1 MSSLSAFTKDNI
13 TLRQNKGSALTH
25 EEMDCN
31 FTSYFYRVER
41 SGSLLRFF
49 RATSLDEY
57 LDVPFEAPVGRNYS
71 VQLKHGNAIS
81 GSDTYFTGS
90 HDLRYDWDNG
100 LLIVTGSGVFTQDV
114 RVHGN
119 ILVTGSVMAEQFIT
133 NTFSSSIQYSSG
145 SNKFGDTLNDK
156 HEFTGSIFVDRHLNV
171 NGKQSV
177 TGSYHQFGNIETIGN
192 INRSGSIIH
201 SGSYLLSGS
210 GRHLGHLYL
219 SGSTATSGSFNH
231 LGTSKVVGTLTV
243 SGSLYLTGSNTLE
256 VDSAFI
262 HTGSSFHKGDTN
274 IDGNLVVTGRIT
286 GEEYHN
292 EFVSSSIVYKSGST
306 QFGNS
311 LDDTHIFSGSVDIH
325 TSLRATSITSSQD
338 FKVGGDMVV
347 DGSLTA
353 AGITS
358 SAGLRVTGG
367 SSTIIGSTLELDDL
381 SVSGNTTIGGD
392 LLVSGSITGSD
403 LRTSTYSSIDDAITV
418 VTASISNLTT
428 NVTNLTNATS
438 SYVLNA
444 TTASFITLT
453 QTGSFITSQQTSSFV
468 TTQQTSSF
476 ATSAEVGAFATT
488 GSNHFTGNQTITGSV
503 SATGDITAYA
513 SSDSRLK
520 DNVSP
525 IKSSLEKITQIG
537 GYEFDWNSKS
547 EYNGTHDV
555 GVIAQEIEKVLPEVV
570 VERSNG
576 YKAVRYEKI
585 VPLLIQSIKELKD
598 EVEKLKRK

>member
-119 ILVTGSVMAEQFIT
+119 IIVTGSVMAEQFIT

-156 HEFTGSIFVDRHLNV
+156 HEFTGSVFVDRHLNV

-177 TGSYHQFGNIETIGN
+177 TGSYHQFGDIETIGN

-210 GRHLGHLYL
+210 GIHLGHLYH

-256 VDSAFI
+256 VDSTFI

-347 DGSLTA
+347 EGSLIA

-358 SAGLRVTGG
+358 SAGLIVSGGTSITGDLNVTG
-367 SSTIIGSTLELDDL
+367 D
-381 SVSGNTTIGGD
+381 
-392 LLVSGSITGSD
+392 ITGSD
-403 LRTSTYSSIDDAITV
+403 IQTTTYGSINDAITV
-418 VTASISNLTT
+418 VTASISSLTA
-428 NVTNLTNATS
+428 NVTNLTSATS

-444 TTASFITLT
+444 TTASFVTLS

-476 ATSAEVGAFATT
+476 ITTQQTSSFATSAETSVFATT
-488 GSNHFTGNQTITGSV
+488 GSNHFTGNQTITGSLAV
-503 SATGDITAYA
+503 TGDITAYA

>member
-1 MSSLSAFTKDNI
+1 MSSLSAFTRDNI
-13 TLRQNKGSALTH
+13 TLRQDKGSALTH

-81 GSDTYFTGS
+81 GSETYFTGS
-90 HDLRYDWDNG
+90 HDLRYDWDNS

-119 ILVTGSVMAEQFIT
+119 VIVTGSVMAEQFIT

-156 HEFTGSIFVDRHLNV
+156 HEFTGSVFIDRHLNV

-192 INRSGSIIH
+192 IIRSGSIIQ

-210 GRHLGHLYL
+210 AIHLGHLYH

-231 LGTSKVVGTLTV
+231 LGTSKVVGSLTV
-243 SGSLYLTGSNTLE
+243 SGSIYLTGSNTLE
-256 VDSAFI
+256 VDSTFI

-274 IDGNLVVTGRIT
+274 IDGDLVVTGRIT

-338 FKVGGDMVV
+338 FKVGGDIVV
-347 DGSLTA
+347 EGTVTA

-358 SAGLRVTGG
+358 SLGLNVVGDTF
-367 SSTIIGSTLELDDL
+367 
-381 SVSGNTTIGGD
+381 IGGELNVD
-392 LLVSGSITGSD
+392 GSITGSD
-403 LRTSTYSSIDDAITV
+403 IRTTTFTSIDDAITV
-418 VTASISNLTT
+418 ATSSISNLTS
-428 NVTNLTNATS
+428 NVTNLTSATS
-438 SYVLNA
+438 SYVLNE
-444 TTASFITLT
+444 TTASFVTLT
-453 QTGSFITSQQTSSFV
+453 QTGSFITSQQTGSFV
-468 TTQQTSSF
+468 TVQQTSSF
-476 ATSAEVGAFATT
+476 ATTAEVGSFATT
-488 GSNHFTGNQTITGSV
+488 GSNHFVGNQIVTGSLQ
-503 SATGDITAYA
+503 ATGDITAYA
-513 SSDSRLK
+513 TSDSRLK
-520 DNVSP
+520 DNVTP
-525 IKSSLEKITQIG
+525 IESSLYKLTQIG
-537 GYEFDWNSKS
+537 GYEFDWNSSS
-547 EYNGTHDV
+547 EYSGNHDV

-570 VERSNG
+570 AERENG

-585 VPLLIQSIKELKD
+585 VPLLIQAIKELKD
-598 EVEKLKRK
+598 EVEELKNR

>member
-1 MSSLSAFTKDNI
+1 MSSLSAFTRDNI
-13 TLRQNKGSALTH
+13 TLRQDKGSALTH

-81 GSDTYFTGS
+81 GSETYFTGS

-100 LLIVTGSGVFTQDV
+100 LLIVTGSGIFTQDI

-156 HEFTGSIFVDRHLNV
+156 HEFTGSVFVDRHLNV

-192 INRSGSIIH
+192 IIRSGSIIH

-210 GRHLGHLYL
+210 ATHLGHLYH

-231 LGTSKVVGTLTV
+231 LGTSRVVGSLTV
-243 SGSLYLTGSNTLE
+243 SGSIYLTGSNTLE
-256 VDSAFI
+256 VDSTFI
-262 HTGSSFHKGDTN
+262 HTGSSFHKGNTS
-274 IDGNLVVTGRIT
+274 IDGNLTVTGRIT

-311 LDDTHIFSGSVDIH
+311 LDDTHVFSGSVDIH

-338 FKVGGDMVV
+338 FKVGGNMTV
-347 DGSLTA
+347 DGNLTA
-353 AGITS
+353 AGVTS
-358 SAGLRVTGG
+358 SAGLRVSGG
-367 SSTIIGSTLELDDL
+367 SSIIIGSTFQVGDL
-381 SVSGNTTIGGD
+381 NVNGATSITGDLNVSGG
-392 LLVSGSITGSD
+392 ITGSD
-403 LRTSTYSSIDDAITV
+403 IQTTTYGSIDEAITV
-418 VTASISNLTT
+418 ATSSINNLTT
-428 NVTNLTNATS
+428 NVTNLTSATS
-438 SYVLNA
+438 SYVQNSS
-444 TTASFITLT
+444 TASFVTFS
-453 QTGSFITSQQTSSFV
+453 QTSSFITSQQTG
-468 TTQQTSSF
+468 SF
-476 ATSAEVGAFATT
+476 ATTAEIGTFAIT
-488 GSNHFTGNQTITGSV
+488 GSNHFLGDQYITGRV
-503 SATGDITAYA
+503 YATGDITAYA
-513 SSDSRLK
+513 TSDSRLK
-520 DNVSP
+520 DNVTP
-525 IKSSLEKITQIG
+525 IESSLDKITQIG
-537 GYEFDWNSKS
+537 GYEFDWNNSS
-547 EYNGTHDV
+547 EYSGTHDV

-585 VPLLIQSIKELKD
+585 VPLLIQAIKELKD
-598 EVEKLKRK
+598 QVEELKNR